1 MRVLLFG
8 ASGMV
13 GGGVLRECLLAPDV
27 EQVVSIGRS
36 ALPMEDAKLIQAIY
50 PAFAADPSAISDD
63 DLRGVDACFFCLGV
77 SAAGMSEDQY
87 TALTF
92 RLTVAVAERLAQLSP
107 QATFLYVSG
116 AGSDSSEQ
124 GSSMWARVR
133 GKTENA
139 LLRLPLKRVHVLRPA
154 VIQPLN
160 NAVSK
165 TSSYRIFYKVLGPL
179 LTVGRRLFPTRV
191 LSTEVIG
198 QAMLQIARHGAPV
211 PVLEAEAIYNVSLP
225 AGVAHQS
232 GVVR

>member
-1 MRVLLFG
+1 MRVLIFG

-13 GGGVLRECLLAPDV
+13 GGGVLRECLQAPDV

-36 ALPMEDAKLIQAIY
+36 ALLIEDGKLKQSLR
-50 PAFAADPSAISDD
+50 PSFATDPSTITDD
-63 DLRGVDACFFCLGV
+63 DLRCVDACFFCLGV
-77 SAAGMSEDQY
+77 SAAGLSEDQY

-92 RLTVAVAERLAQLSP
+92 RLTLDVAQRLARLSP
-107 QATFLYVSG
+107 QATFVYVSG
-116 AGSDSSEQ
+116 AGADSSEQ

-154 VIQPLN
+154 LIQPLN

-165 TSSYRIFYKVLGPL
+165 TGSYRIFYKVAGPFLTLGRKLSPE
-179 LTVGRRLFPTRV
+179 RV

-198 QAMLQIARHGAPV
+198 QAMLQIARHGAPTA
-211 PVLEAEAIYNVSLP
+211 VLEARDIYKVSLP
-225 AGVAHQS
+225 DKVE
-232 GVVR
+232 R

>member
-1 MRVLLFG
+1 MNVLLFG

-27 EQVVSIGRS
+27 ERVVSIGRS
-36 ALPMEDAKLIQAIY
+36 ALLLDNPKLVQAIH
-50 PAFAADPSAISDD
+50 PNFVTDTPEITDD
-63 DLRGVDACFFCLGV
+63 ELRDVDACFFCLGV
-77 SAAGMSEDQY
+77 SAAGMSEEKY

-92 RLTVAVAERLAQLSP
+92 SLTMAVAERLARLSP
-107 QATFLYVSG
+107 QATFVYVSG
-116 AGSDSSEQ
+116 AGADSSEQ

-139 LLRLPLKRVHVLRPA
+139 LLRLPFKRVHVLRPA

-165 TSSYRIFYKVLGPL
+165 TDSYRIFYKALGPL
-179 LTVGRRLFPTRV
+179 LTIGRKLFPSRI

-198 QAMLQIARHGAPV
+198 QVMLQIARGGAPV
-211 PVLEAEAIYNVSLP
+211 PVLNAAAIYDVSLS
-225 AGVAHQS
+225 S
-232 GVVR
+232 GKSILQR